1 MKPIGR
7 SAVLAA
13 VLGAL
18 WGGEAAAGEA
28 VVVKATASPSGNGA
42 YTISATIAHAD
53 TGWKHYADKFEVLA
67 PDGRVL
73 GTRVL
78 YHPHVDEQPFTRSL
92 GNVRIPAGITS
103 VIVRASDNV
112 HKAGK
117 KTFTIKLPGRK

>member
-18 WGGEAAAGEA
+18 WGGEAAAGES
-28 VVVKATASPSGNGA
+28 VVVKATASPSGNGT

-53 TGWKHYADKFEVLA
+53 TGWKHYTDKFEVLA
-67 PDGRVL
+67 PGGKVL
-73 GTRVL
+73 GTRILV
-78 YHPHVDEQPFTRSL
+78 HPHVDEQPFTRSL